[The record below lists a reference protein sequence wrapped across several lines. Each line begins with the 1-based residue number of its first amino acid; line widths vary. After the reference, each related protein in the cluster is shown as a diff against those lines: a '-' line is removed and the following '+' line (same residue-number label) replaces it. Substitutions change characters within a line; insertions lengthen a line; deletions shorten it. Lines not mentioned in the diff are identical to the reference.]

1 MKDIIKWLA
10 IGVGAYWVYETY
22 FATPAVA
29 TTTPATTTPA
39 TTTPATMTPT
49 TTTPAF
55 NSLAAIYSRM
65 VAAAPANALLT
76 ADGWNV
82 YLKSVSSV
90 TPPAPE
96 SVFTFTDANP
106 RTATMT
112 AAQYWSLMEPYLV
125 TQGMSGLGLYRGMGR
140 FYQRRRFA

>member
-1 MKDIIKWLA
+1 MKDAIKWIA
-10 IGVGAYWVYETY
+10 IGLGAYWVYETY
-22 FATPAVA
+22 FATPAAA

-39 TTTPATMTPT
+39 TTTPATTPD
-49 TTTPAF
+49 F

-65 VAAAPANALLT
+65 VAAAPTNASLT

-90 TPPAPE
+90 TPPDPG

-125 TQGMSGLGLYRGMGR
+125 TQGMSGLGLYRGMGS
-140 FYQRRRFA
+140 FYRRVRA